1 MNLQYR
7 VLAEKLKEAA
17 ASVLP
22 VTAIV
27 AVLCLALVRVDVG
40 LMLSFLL
47 GSGLL
52 ILGMGLFTLGAELSM
67 SRIGNLIGAKMT
79 KSRKLWFIL
88 AVSFLLGVAITMA
101 EPDLQVLATNVPA
114 IDKTVLI
121 VTVSAG
127 VGLFLMLCMVRI
139 LFSVSLRLLL
149 IVFYAL
155 LFLGAFLS
163 DAGFLS
169 VAFDSGGVTTGP
181 MTVPFIMALGI
192 GFSAVRS
199 DKYAETDSF
208 GLVSLCSIGS
218 VLAVLLLGIIYHPQ
232 GGSYSETVIP
242 DAETSVALWKLF
254 ESGIPH
260 YMKDIGGSLL
270 PIVLFF
276 AFFQVVSL
284 KLKKKT
290 LIKIL
295 VGILYTYIG
304 LVLFLTGVNVGFMP
318 VGNYLGQVIAG
329 LPYRWGIIPIG
340 MLIGYFI
347 VKAEPAVYVLME
359 QVEELTSGAIPG
371 KAMGYSLSLGVAFSL
386 GLAMIRV
393 LTGISILWFLVPG
406 YALALILTLFVPK
419 IFTAIAFDSG
429 GVASGPMTATFL
441 LPFAQGA
448 CEAVGGNV
456 VTDAFGVVAMVAM
469 TPLITI
475 QILGVVYQYQERKKD
490 KEEMLAQPVKV
501 LPLEA
506 YGDAD
511 IIEL

>member
-1 MNLQYR
+1 MQYR

-121 VTVSAG
+121 VTVSVG

-181 MTVPFIMALGI
+181 MTVPFIMALG
-192 GFSAVRS
+192 V
-199 DKYAETDSF
+199 
-208 GLVSLCSIGS
+208 
-218 VLAVLLLGIIYHPQ
+218 
-232 GGSYSETVIP
+232 
-242 DAETSVALWKLF
+242 
-254 ESGIPH
+254 
-260 YMKDIGGSLL
+260 
-270 PIVLFF
+270 
-276 AFFQVVSL
+276 
-284 KLKKKT
+284 
-290 LIKIL
+290 
-295 VGILYTYIG
+295 
-304 LVLFLTGVNVGFMP
+304 
-318 VGNYLGQVIAG
+318 
-329 LPYRWGIIPIG
+329 
-340 MLIGYFI
+340 
-347 VKAEPAVYVLME
+347 
-359 QVEELTSGAIPG
+359 
-371 KAMGYSLSLGVAFSL
+371 
-386 GLAMIRV
+386 
-393 LTGISILWFLVPG
+393 
-406 YALALILTLFVPK
+406 
-419 IFTAIAFDSG
+419 
-429 GVASGPMTATFL
+429 GVASIRSDENAKADSYGL
-441 LPFAQGA
+441 
-448 CEAVGGNV
+448 
-456 VTDAFGVVAMVAM
+456 VA
-469 TPLITI
+469 L
-475 QILGVVYQYQERKKD
+475 
-490 KEEMLAQPVKV
+490 
-501 LPLEA
+501 
-506 YGDAD
+506 
-511 IIEL
+511 

>member
-1 MNLQYR
+1 MQYR
-7 VLAEKLKEAA
+7 VLAEKLKEVA

-121 VTVSAG
+121 VTVSVG

-181 MTVPFIMALGI
+181 MTVPFIMALGVGVASI
-192 GFSAVRS
+192 RS
-199 DKYAETDSF
+199 DENAKADSF
-208 GLVSLCSIGS
+208 GLVALCSIGP
-218 VLAVLLLGIIYHPQ
+218 VMAVMLLGAIYPTDTQ
-232 GGSYSETVIP
+232 ADVNM
-242 DAETSVALWKLF
+242 V
-254 ESGIPH
+254 
-260 YMKDIGGSLL
+260 IGGFETTVELGGAYLRSLPTYMLEVAMALL
-270 PIVLFF
+270 PIFVFF
-276 AFFQVVSL
+276 LLFQVFSL
-284 KLKKKT
+284 RLRRLPLT
-290 LIKIL
+290 KIVMG
-295 VGILYTYIG
+295 VGYTFLG
-304 LVLFLTGVNVGFMP
+304 LVLFLTGVNVGFSP
-318 VGNYLGQVIAG
+318 LGYVLGKELVTSG
-329 LPYRWGIIPIG
+329 LSALLIPLAMLMGWFIID
-340 MLIGYFI
+340 
-347 VKAEPAVYVLME
+347 AEPAVHILNK
-359 QVEELTSGAIPG
+359 QVEELTSGAISA
-371 KAMGYSLSLGVAFSL
+371 KAMGLSLSVAVAL
-386 GLAMIRV
+386 ANGLAMVRV
-393 LTGISILWFLVPG
+393 LTGLPILYFLLPG
-406 YALALILTLFVPK
+406 YAVALGLSFFVPRT
-419 IFTAIAFDSG
+419 FTAIAFDSG
-429 GVASGPMTATFL
+429 GVASGPLTATFM
-441 LPFAQGA
+441 LPLAMGA
-448 CEAVGGNV
+448 CTALGGNV
-456 VTDAFGVVAMVAM
+456 MTDAFGLVALVAMM
-469 TPLITI
+469 PLITVQVMGGI
-475 QILGVVYQYQERKKD
+475 YVLKSRTKTD
-490 KEEMLAQPVKV
+490 APV
-501 LPLEA
+501 LPSFGENE
-506 YGDAD
+506 
-511 IIEL
+511 IIELWEAV